1 MDWKNNHKV
10 NFFVDLR
17 ERKSRFCKQIS
28 RAFFYKTVGFISDIN
43 TQDQVK
49 YQLKIPMQIQKKI
62 K

>member
-1 MDWKNNHKV
+1 MDWENNPKV
-10 NFFVDLR
+10 NFFVNLR

-28 RAFFYKTVGFISDIN
+28 IAFLSTTVGFISDIN